1 MVPSIVV
8 LCGRRSNSR
17 DPPPLP
23 HAAPHVAR
31 LMIADRATPTIQYCP
46 ICLGRGATAHSRR
59 GWRSALD
66 VVCSIDGCFLRDSCW
81 RCGGLLSP
89 LLLTVPCRELLCVA
103 CGASLAKAPSLRMDA
118 TTSDQLMLDCGIAH
132 RAVLLSSDVVSVR
145 GKDSIGHARP
155 AAFAGPIQPIL
166 PIATSRSCCKPRDGP
181 GKSHAPRTDVPREP
195 GRAFAC
201 RRRQRHPPWRR
212 LRPPPRPADGRR
224 YQGTRKG

>member
-1 MVPSIVV
+1 
-8 LCGRRSNSR
+8 
-17 DPPPLP
+17 
-23 HAAPHVAR
+23 
-31 LMIADRATPTIQYCP
+31 
-46 ICLGRGATAHSRR
+46 
-59 GWRSALD
+59 
-66 VVCSIDGCFLRDSCW
+66 
-81 RCGGLLSP
+81 
-89 LLLTVPCRELLCVA
+89 
-103 CGASLAKAPSLRMDA
+103 
-118 TTSDQLMLDCGIAH
+118 MLDCGIAH

-201 RRRQRHPPWRR
+201 RRRQRPPPWRR